1 MKRQPRTLPTRRVR
15 GPLLRKEK
23 LPEMPSHRNTHIS
36 GNGYCLVMDDDDDRI
51 EDPAVVLIT
60 DDNLTR
66 AAKHFGLN
74 AVDLHL
80 HPDPCTPSV

>member
-1 MKRQPRTLPTRRVR
+1 
-15 GPLLRKEK
+15 
-23 LPEMPSHRNTHIS
+23 
-36 GNGYCLVMDDDDDRI
+36 MDDDDDRI